1 MFRKE
6 INIRKIVAACLVF
19 CLIFSNCLTLFSSIS
34 LAESNELGKQYS
46 ENVSNNVE
54 YEAKFVK
61 EKEELGYKAE
71 ESIDEENLAIKINL
85 EVKREG
91 YLKNAKILIES
102 EEGLSFEISEE
113 NQDQIGLDENI
124 INLSNISAGDK
135 KEIVLPIKYK
145 ERDDIKNLNKK
156 INVKLI
162 GIYVNKSG
170 SEKSISENIVL
181 NLIWNTNTEFN
192 LSTSVKKYIP
202 YTSENKTG
210 AIIQTSVKSGI
221 PSHNTYANKEEIK
234 IETIQ
239 IPGYELDKVYVASKS
254 GLKENEWKYNKEENC
269 IDIKIESKDESI
281 KSEEFLIT
289 YIFLGDKEIELP
301 FKTSAKMNGSIF
313 MFGTDEKSETEISAE
328 YEINEKLGDVITV
341 EAKASESIKLGNLIS
356 NKTSEEKAY
365 KINYDVELTS
375 DISSNSLVEGIMI
388 KDAGEEFENE
398 NGRFETNASYYKSI
412 KISKDNFEKVLGIDG
427 RIEIINAKQEVIA
440 QIDNNTKV
448 DEENNYIIN
457 IEETQNKINIKTTK
471 PVAEGILTIKA
482 EKEMMNS
489 EYSSDILKTF
499 SNLNLKYIG
508 NIIYDNNVEN
518 TVSNI
523 ETKIKLEKPTTNAN
537 LKISRNALSTITENK
552 DIQLSIEL
560 NNTNQD
566 IDLYKNPNF
575 AVTFPEYVE
584 NVEITNLAVANS
596 EEAFT
601 IKNNNLYLN
610 NEGRIVLN
618 ITLEGTQTKYNT
630 NSIANGTNI
639 IINAN
644 IKLNLYTPSK
654 TEKITMTYT
663 NEVATSY
670 AKAENGIG
678 YSEVEVDYKAPTG
691 VVSVNKISNYN
702 DIGTSLV
709 SVAQGKVTDKI
720 EIFDEAKV
728 ATMDILVMNNNENNC
743 ENVRI
748 LGRIPFKGN
757 KDVKTGEDLGTTVDT
772 TLVSLI
778 NQNQENKAQATI
790 YYSRNGEATDDLEE
804 SQNGWVTNPENLEEM
819 KSYLIVLEEYEM
831 KPGDILKY
839 SYQYRIPENLE
850 HNNNIYGSF
859 ETKYTNVNDVATT
872 EESSSPDLV
881 GLTTGV
887 GPQMNVVTSSNVR
900 EKVKEYEK
908 IKYSITIEN
917 TGSEVINNTVVN
929 TKIPTGATLAVH
941 ATQTSLQEAKGWT
954 LKSNRELIT
963 KIDKINP
970 GETKKIEFFVQAN
983 RLNTNSDEEVKLV
996 CESTISAQDLAKTIN
1011 TEDTGIVVEK
1021 SNLVAEETISSE
1033 ENIAKVNETIE
1044 SNIQIRNNSS
1054 ETMRN
1059 IVVTKV
1065 LPEGLNYSESYIR
1078 GYEAD
1083 GITIK
1088 KIKTSEYNPST
1099 RTITWTIDELP
1110 ADRMVI
1116 AIANLVVGEMEEGI
1130 YKDTIS
1136 TISTINVNKEEY
1148 QAGQVDIT
1156 VGRPGLVIEQTSNK
1170 TNQYVKVGE
1179 EIEYTFNIKNI
1190 GSVRANNVVFTDKL
1204 PDEVKINKLVYTVDG
1219 IEVAKVVAKNEDAT
1233 VYTSIQP
1240 QNELEVKI
1248 TARVGDIET
1257 KQRTITNSAD
1267 VNARTIENIE
1277 SNKVDN
1283 IIERTSEQSQE
1294 NKNQNA
1300 NNNKYSQI
1308 TTDDKNENNNEPK
1321 PTIQNLKTK
1330 YEIKGTVWLDA
1341 NKNGA
1346 RESSEK
1352 KISGI
1357 EVKLVNSTTGEQVE
1371 KVVTTVDGEYEFTN
1385 LENGE
1390 YIAIFYYDNDR
1401 YALTDYRKQGVGAGA
1416 NSDVVTAT
1424 EENRNIATTD
1434 RLVINNGSIS
1444 NIDMGLVEAST
1455 FDLKL
1460 TKSVTKVTV
1469 QTAQGTKSYD
1479 FNHSELAKVDI
1490 NGKYMDGAKLIVE
1503 YAFIIKNEG
1512 EIEGYAKKLVDYL
1525 PKELEFST
1533 ELNKNW
1539 YTGSDGNLYNDQ
1551 LANTAIAAGASKEI
1565 KLVLT
1570 KNMTENSTGIV
1581 NNQAKISES
1590 YNKAGIE
1597 NENSK
1602 DAISSADLIIG
1613 VNTGDTLIY
1622 LSAIIVIAIT
1632 CLIVAIIIKKK
1643 KLILKLQLKLRK
1655 EA

>member
-1 MFRKE
+1 MFIKE
-6 INIRKIVAACLVF
+6 INIKKIVAACLVF

-34 LAESNELGKQYS
+34 FAESNELGKQQS
-46 ENVSNNVE
+46 EYVSNNVQ

-61 EKEELGYKAE
+61 ENEELGYKAE
-71 ESIDEENLAIKINL
+71 ESIEEENLAIKINL
-85 EVKREG
+85 EVKKEG
-91 YLKNAKILIES
+91 YLKNARILIEA

-113 NQDQIGLDENI
+113 SKEKFNLDENI
-124 INLSNISAGDK
+124 INLNNVSAGDK
-135 KEIVLPIKYK
+135 KEIILPIRYK

-170 SEKSISENIVL
+170 NEKSISENIIL
-181 NLIWNTNTEFN
+181 NLVWNTNAEFN
-192 LSTSVKKYIP
+192 LSSSIKKYIP
-202 YTSENKTG
+202 YTSEDKTG

-221 PSHNTYANKEEIK
+221 PANNAYVNKEEIK
-234 IETIQ
+234 IETMQ
-239 IPGYELDKVYVASKS
+239 IPGYKLDKVYVTSKS
-254 GLKENEWKYNKEENC
+254 GLKENEWKYNEEENC
-269 IDIKIESKDESI
+269 IEIKIENKDEAI
-281 KSEEFLIT
+281 KSEEFFIT

-301 FKTSAKMNGSIF
+301 FKQTAKMNGSIF
-313 MFGTDEKSETEISAE
+313 MFGTNEKSEDEINVE
-328 YEINEKLGDVITV
+328 YEITEKLGDVITV
-341 EAKASESIKLGNLIS
+341 EAKMAETVKLGNIIA
-356 NKTSEEKAY
+356 NKMNEEKEY
-365 KINYDVELTS
+365 KMNYEVEIAS
-375 DISSNSLVEGIMI
+375 DISSNNLVEGIMI
-388 KDAGEEFENE
+388 KDFGEEFENE
-398 NGRFETNASYYKSI
+398 TSRFETKTSYYKTI
-412 KISKDNFEKVLGIDG
+412 KISKDNFEKILGADG
-427 RIEIINAKQEVIA
+427 EIEILNIKQEVISK
-440 QIDNNTKV
+440 INKDTKV
-448 DEENNYIIN
+448 DDDNNYIIN
-457 IEETQNKINIKTTK
+457 IEGIENKINIKTTK
-471 PVAEGILTIKA
+471 PVSEGILIIKA
-482 EKEMMNS
+482 EKEMTDS
-489 EYSSDILKTF
+489 EYDINTLKTF

-508 NIIYDNNVEN
+508 NVIYDNNVEN

-537 LKISRNALSTITENK
+537 LKISRTALSTITENR
-552 DIQLSIEL
+552 DIQLTIEL

-575 AVTFPEYVE
+575 IVTFPEYVE
-584 NVEITNLAVANS
+584 NVEITNLAVANA
-596 EEAFT
+596 EEIFT

-610 NEGRIVLN
+610 NEGRIALN
-618 ITLEGTQTKYNT
+618 VSLEGTQTTYNT

-654 TEKITMTYT
+654 TEKITMEYT
-663 NEVATSY
+663 NESATSY
-670 AKAENGIG
+670 AKTANEIG

-702 DIGTSLV
+702 DIGTNLV
-709 SVAQGKVTDKI
+709 SVAQGTVTDKI

-743 ENVRI
+743 NNVRI

-772 TLVSLI
+772 TLVSAI
-778 NQNQENKAQATI
+778 NQSQENKAVATI
-790 YYSRNGEATDDLEE
+790 YYSKNGEATDDLKDNKNE
-804 SQNGWVTNPENLEEM
+804 WTANPENLSEI
-819 KSYLIVLEEYEM
+819 KSYLIVLEGYEM
-831 KPGDILKY
+831 NPGDILRY
-839 SYQYRIPENLE
+839 GYQYRIPENLE

-859 ETKYTNVNDVATT
+859 ETKYTNINDVATT
-872 EESSSPDLV
+872 EESSTPDLV

-887 GPQMNVVTSSNVR
+887 GPQMNITTTTNVK

-908 IKYSITIEN
+908 IKYTITIEN
-917 TGSEVINNTVVN
+917 TGSEVINNAIVN
-929 TKIPTGATLAVH
+929 TKIPTGATLAQH
-941 ATQTSLQEAKGWT
+941 ATQTSLQAAKGWT
-954 LKSNRELIT
+954 LKKDRELIT

-970 GETKKIEFFVQAN
+970 GEGMKIEFFVQAN
-983 RLNTNSDEEVKLV
+983 RLNQNSDEEVKLI
-996 CESTISAQDLAKTIN
+996 CESTVSAQDLAKEMK
-1011 TEDTGIVVEK
+1011 TEDSGIIVEK
-1021 SNLVAEETISSE
+1021 SNLIAEETISSE
-1033 ENIAKVNETIE
+1033 ESIAKVNETIE
-1044 SNIQIRNNSS
+1044 ANIQIRNNSN

-1088 KIKTSEYNPST
+1088 KIKSSSYNPDT

-1110 ADRMVI
+1110 ADRMAIVI
-1116 AIANLVVGEMEEGI
+1116 ANIVVGEMEEGI
-1130 YKDTIS
+1130 YKNTIS

-1156 VGRPGLVIEQTSNK
+1156 VGRPSLVIEQSSNK
-1170 TNQYVKVGE
+1170 TNQYVKVGD

-1190 GSVRANNVVFTDKL
+1190 GSVRANNVIFTDKL

-1233 VYTSIQP
+1233 VYTSILP

-1248 TARVGDIET
+1248 TARVGDIDT
-1257 KQRTITNSAD
+1257 KQKTIANSAD
-1267 VNARTIENIE
+1267 VNAKTIKAIE
-1277 SNKVDN
+1277 SNKVEN
-1283 IIERTSEQSQE
+1283 IIERTTEQVQE
-1294 NKNQNA
+1294 NQNQNT
-1300 NNNKYSQI
+1300 NNNKYNQI
-1308 TTDDKNENNNEPK
+1308 TTNDKNNNNDTK
-1321 PTIQNLKTK
+1321 PTIQNIKTS

-1341 NKNGA
+1341 NKNGS
-1346 RESSEK
+1346 RESSER

-1357 EVKLVNSTTGEQVE
+1357 EVKLVNSKTGKQIE
-1371 KVVTTVDGEYEFTN
+1371 KVVTTTDGEYKFTN

-1401 YALTDYRKQGVGAGA
+1401 YAITDYKKQGIGAST
-1416 NSDVVTAT
+1416 NSDVMTAT
-1424 EENRNIATTD
+1424 EGNRNIATTD

-1503 YAFIIKNEG
+1503 YAFTIKNEG
-1512 EIEGYAKKLVDYL
+1512 EIEGYAKKLVDYM

-1539 YTGSDGNLYNDQ
+1539 YIGSDGNLYNDQ
-1551 LANTAIAAGASKEI
+1551 LANTAIAAGTSKEV

-1570 KNMTENSTGIV
+1570 RNMTENSAGIV

-1602 DAISSADLIIG
+1602 DAIASADLIIG
-1613 VNTGDTLIY
+1613 VSTGDTLIY
-1622 LSAIIVIAIT
+1622 ISAIIVIVIAG
-1632 CLIVAIIIKKK
+1632 LIAAVVIKKK
-1643 KLILKLQLKLRK
+1643 KLILRIQLKLRK